1 MTLNYFYK
9 KLKCISTQTLILIT
23 AVSFFTTTFPFME
36 IQAQPTNSFNPYS
49 SKELIIGVRTAAEAI
64 GNDVREFSSGGTCGV
79 FGKELGKTLS
89 QSGIKVKY
97 TPIQNNYL
105 GGGYERYDGLRLN
118 RIHIECGPNSL
129 PSSSSPSW
137 VGEVSFSETPFYT
150 TGIKLLINQSIV
162 DDLPND
168 EESVAKLAGKVNILV
183 SANTTTRT
191 ELEGFPNL
199 SVIPIENRDQ
209 ALDLLEQ
216 ETDYAYA
223 SDALIVKTLLNRG
236 IEEIRDKNG
245 NIIQEYR
252 QSYRNKGYTI
262 YPPDS
267 TYLLGETEKYAI
279 AIKEGTSYEQDLM
292 SSIEETINSSK
303 MEGERKKLKKAE
315 PIRVLSKRV
324 PDLPDDPIIPDPP
337 PNPDPIFPAG
347 WILAILFGLLL
358 LLLLC
363 ISILYFGGSRR
374 SKQVEQQKQQG
385 TRHEPPNG
393 NVNISITSSPSTEI
407 GSSIQGGQGNASQ
420 VLTREQAQD
429 KMAAEIREILR
440 NIDALDTSFRR
451 ARVKALKEG
460 ERLHEKNSK
469 LSRRLTEAIE
479 AGTISAIESAVDHP
493 LAAFFI
499 DGFKEFRNQKD

>member
-9 KLKCISTQTLILIT
+9 KLKHISTQTLILIA
-23 AVSFFTTTFPFME
+23 AVSFLTATFPFMK
-36 IQAQPTNSFNPYS
+36 IQAQSTNSFNPYS

-79 FGKELGKTLS
+79 FGKELERNLS

-105 GGGYERYDGLRLN
+105 GGGYTRYDGLKNDL
-118 RIHIECGPNSL
+118 IHIECGPNSL
-129 PSSSSPSW
+129 LSSSSPSW
-137 VGEVSFSETPFYT
+137 GGGVSFSETSFHT
-150 TGIKLLINQSIV
+150 TGIKLLISQSIV
-162 DDLPND
+162 DGLPND
-168 EESVAKLAGKVNILV
+168 GESVARLAGNVNILV

-216 ETDYAYA
+216 EINYAYA

-236 IEEIRDKNG
+236 IEEIRDRNG

-262 YPPDS
+262 YPPDG

-279 AIKEGTSYEQDLM
+279 AVKEGTSYEEELM
-292 SSIEETINSSK
+292 ASVEKTINSPK
-303 MEGERKKLKKAE
+303 MEREREKLKRAE
-315 PIRVLSKRV
+315 PIRTFPEPS
-324 PDLPDDPIIPDPP
+324 PEPDPEP
-337 PNPDPIFPAG
+337 SPEPSPEPDPFFPSG
-347 WILAILFGLLL
+347 WVLAILFGLLL
-358 LLLLC
+358 ILLLLY
-363 ISILYFGGSRR
+363 IFMLYLGNPRKSR
-374 SKQVEQQKQQG
+374 QVEQQG
-385 TRHEPPNG
+385 IRHEPSNG

-420 VLTREQAQD
+420 VLTREQTQD
-429 KMAAEIREILR
+429 EMAAEIRQILK
-440 NIDALDTSFRR
+440 NIDALETSFRR
-451 ARVKALKEG
+451 ARTRALKEG
-460 ERLHEKNSK
+460 EKLHKNNSK
-469 LSRRLTEAIE
+469 LSRRLIEAIE

-493 LAAFFI
+493 LATFFI
-499 DGFKEFRNQKD
+499 DGFKEFRNSRD